1 MELTKSADDTVRYS
15 ITAFCHVRMS
25 FIHKGDFGFEVCRGL
40 GGGGWPG
47 RCARPGF
54 GSLVQSLLPKDT
66 LLGAFLKPLKFEADK
81 ECSNVLPKL
90 FLHLVGTHKYSLSKT
105 IQSSRLNK

>member
-1 MELTKSADDTVRYS
+1 M
-15 ITAFCHVRMS
+15 
-25 FIHKGDFGFEVCRGL
+25 
-40 GGGGWPG
+40 
-47 RCARPGF
+47 RPGF

-66 LLGAFLKPLKFEADK
+66 LLGAYLKPLKFKADK
-81 ECSNVLPKL
+81 ECSNVMPNL

>member
-1 MELTKSADDTVRYS
+1 
-15 ITAFCHVRMS
+15 MS
-25 FIHKGDFGFEVCRGL
+25 FIHWGDFGFQVWSGL
-40 GGGGWPG
+40 GGGGWLVWPG

-54 GSLVQSLLPKDT
+54 GSLVQALLPKDT
-66 LLGAFLKPLKFEADK
+66 LLGAYLKPLKFEADK
-81 ECSNVLPKL
+81 ECSDVMPNL